1 MKNLKKILLVLFLA
15 ISLFSFA
22 RGNSQE
28 TIRFGSK
35 MVGFITVPTNWHEFV
50 DSNPATPSTAKQV
63 SIDNTN
69 IITLGIVNNQS
80 VTPEEMA
87 ISKVAKYLNSGIPEE
102 NIEMNDVT
110 LNGYNGQR
118 VIVAFDDGT
127 VLEMYFIKANGKLY
141 SLTQEGYPKY
151 QAELA
156 EVLSTWHPNR

>member
-35 MVGFITVPTNWHEFV
+35 IVGFITVPTNWHEFV

-80 VTPEEMA
+80 VTPEE
-87 ISKVAKYLNSGIPEE
+87 

-127 VLEMYFIKANGKLY
+127 VLAMYFIKANGKLY

>member
-1 MKNLKKILLVLFLA
+1 LEKKSYSAYKSLKGEYKYDNYILSIDHVQSDPYA
-15 ISLFSFA
+15 PP
-22 RGNSQE
+22 
-28 TIRFGSK
+28 SK
-35 MVGFITVPTNWHEFV
+35 MR
-50 DSNPATPSTAKQV
+50 
-63 SIDNTN
+63 
-69 IITLGIVNNQS
+69 IVM
-80 VTPEEMA
+80 PR
-87 ISKVAKYLNSGIPEE
+87 KVSGIPEE

-127 VLEMYFIKANGKLY
+127 VLAMYFIKANGKLY